1 MHQHWKDYGL
11 FELPEQHLA
20 YQVTSILKTGK
31 PFKVEIKR
39 LNRQI
44 KQLYVDSVECETG
57 ELDRADEEVVTQDN
71 VLLQEFTAG

>member
-11 FELPEQHLA
+11 FELPEQRLA

-44 KQLYVDSVECETG
+44 KQFYVDSVECETG